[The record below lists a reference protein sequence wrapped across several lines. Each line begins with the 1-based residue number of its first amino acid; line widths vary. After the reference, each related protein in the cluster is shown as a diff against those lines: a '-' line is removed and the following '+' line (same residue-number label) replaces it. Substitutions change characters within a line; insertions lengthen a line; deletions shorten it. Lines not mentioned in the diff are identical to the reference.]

1 MNTTVRLTV
10 LQPSMKNSGNQIED
24 INDVFLFYYM
34 PDAVVA
40 KEDSPH
46 ETLQNLVEDA
56 KANPGRVTFGD
67 SGTNTVIQLASEISS
82 DMTDT
87 TAARIPFKGS
97 TPAMTAMTSYKTQG
111 VKAGE
116 QVRTLAVATEG
127 HVAALP
133 KAPALRELGFDRDGG
148 ANGGVVVPAGTPGD
162 AWQRLSGILQQINAI
177 SEFQT
182 QMTAAGYEVINVSFG
197 DVADFIE
204 ERKAAYAPAI
214 SA

>member
-10 LQPSMKNSGNQIED
+10 LQPSMKNSGYQIED

-34 PDAVVA
+34 PDAVVV

-46 ETLQNLVEDA
+46 ETLQDLVEDA

-97 TPAMTAMTSYKTQG
+97 TPAMTAVTSYKTQG

-127 HVAALP
+127 HVVALP
-133 KAPALRELGFDRDGG
+133 KAPALKELGFDRDGG
-148 ANGGVVVPAGTPGD
+148 VVVPADTPGD
-162 AWQRLSGILQQINAI
+162 ARQRPSDILQQVNAT